1 MRVSRWG
8 NSLAV
13 RLPKTV
19 VDELALKEG
28 DEVILERSG
37 PATLMVSR
45 DRRRADALRRLSELK
60 WTFPE
65 DYKFDREEA
74 NARGPDPDEG

>member
-1 MRVSRWG
+1 MRVARWG

-19 VDELALKEG
+19 VDQLALEEG

-37 PATLMVSR
+37 PAKLSISL
-45 DRRRADALRRLSELK
+45 DCRRAEALKRLSERK
-60 WTFPE
+60 WPFPE

-74 NARGPDPDEG
+74 NARGPDVDG